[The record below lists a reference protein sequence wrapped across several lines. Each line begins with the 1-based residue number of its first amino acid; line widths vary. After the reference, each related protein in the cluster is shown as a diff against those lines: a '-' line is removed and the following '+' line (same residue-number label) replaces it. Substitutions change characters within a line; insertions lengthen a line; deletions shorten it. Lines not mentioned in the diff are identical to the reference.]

1 MKRGAGAEEEHQQ
14 EGEGGAEEERVGEG
28 EEEEDQQQPR
38 HQAASSH
45 GPHQRPLPGRLP
57 RARSGRPRQAAGD
70 ETDAPESLLIPYC
83 IMQIQI
89 RTWQFSSIQ

>member
-1 MKRGAGAEEEHQQ
+1 MKRGGAEEEHQQ
-14 EGEGGAEEERVGEG
+14 EGEGGAEEERVERVGEG
-28 EEEEDQQQPR
+28 EEEDQQQP

-70 ETDAPESLLIPYC
+70 ETDAPSLLIPYC
-83 IMQIQI
+83 IMHANAK
-89 RTWQFSSIQ
+89 T